1 MDHSSNSHTKIESVF
16 HTLLSE
22 WNVAFYGTVIIGDI
36 AQEALNKEDLE
47 LELFLTNTYE
57 GDIISEVLRRIIW
70 SYGWLQGNVFVRKCN
85 AKVGVQHHETIF
97 LSLGTP
103 SAIASTNTKKGG
115 GGKKSN
121 GGVEK
126 SNSWDT
132 EEENNPQWHLI
143 KQQQNG
149 RRRHGIGRSLSPF
162 WIVIVVPLGFRN
174 KLIRRV

>member
-1 MDHSSNSHTKIESVF
+1 MQEKKSLPLGKVEANEIVLLCYINGPFFKFTDKIESIF

-22 WNVAFYGTVIIGDI
+22 RNVAFYGTVIIGDI

-85 AKVGVQHHETIF
+85 AKVGVQHHKKVY

-126 SNSWDT
+126 SNS
-132 EEENNPQWHLI
+132 
-143 KQQQNG
+143 
-149 RRRHGIGRSLSPF
+149 
-162 WIVIVVPLGFRN
+162 
-174 KLIRRV
+174 